1 MTPLLLFLLA
11 IAAVYVGTIETAF
24 SALMRLSLR
33 LMAERGGRDDRLGFY
48 LEDPIQLF
56 VPARL
61 LLGII
66 FSLATTFIATLTGAA
81 GFQSIGMLVLFV
93 AIFILVCEHVLPML
107 IVRRNPE
114 RVLEILLPPFDVA
127 ARFLHPL
134 TGALVRLI
142 VADARRD
149 RAEATAVNGAPA
161 GTRAGDPPRADL
173 ENGVEQGLI
182 EGDERRLL
190 QSIVDFGDT
199 LVREVMTPRPDMV
212 AISADATL
220 DELRAF
226 FREQEYS
233 RIPVYKENLDNIGGI
248 VFVKDL
254 IRLTDDESGNMRLQP
269 DLGRLIRPATFVPET
284 KRVPEMLKEFQR
296 KQVQIA
302 IVVDE
307 YGGTAGLVTIEDLL
321 EEIVG
326 EIRDEYDVE
335 SDPIVDEGHGSF
347 VFSAKVNIA
356 EMRERLGVEI
366 EPEGFETV
374 GGFVLTRVG
383 RVPAVGETFE
393 LDGLHVEVLEAE
405 RRRIHKVRVRL
416 AHAGMAERGTLHGDR

>member
-1 MTPLLLFLLA
+1 MAPLLLFLLA

-66 FSLATTFIATLTGAA
+66 FSLATMFIAILTGRT
-81 GFQSIGMLVLFV
+81 GLGSIGMLLVFV
-93 AIFILVCEHVLPML
+93 AIFILVCEHVLPLL

-114 RVLEILLPPFDVA
+114 RMLEVLLPPFDVA

-134 TGALVRLI
+134 TDGLVRLI
-142 VADARRD
+142 AAEGRRPETPPSNGAQADTNGGEATH
-149 RAEATAVNGAPA
+149 AEAG
-161 GTRAGDPPRADL
+161 
-173 ENGVEQGLI
+173 EEQGLI

-212 AISADATL
+212 AIAADATY
-220 DELRAF
+220 DELRAL

-233 RIPVYKENLDNIGGI
+233 RIPVYNENLDNIVGF
-248 VFVKDL
+248 VFIKDL
-254 IRLTDDESGNMRLQP
+254 LRLDAPESGQARLQP
-269 DLGRLIRPATFVPET
+269 DLVRFIRPATFVPET
-284 KRVPEMLKEFQR
+284 KRVAEMLKEFQR

-302 IVVDE
+302 IAVDE

-335 SDPIVDEGHGSF
+335 VEPVVEEGDGAF
-347 VFSAKVNIA
+347 VFSAKVNID
-356 EMRERLGVEI
+356 EVRDRLGVEI

-374 GGFVLTRVG
+374 GGYVLTRVG

-393 LDGLHVEVLEAE
+393 LDGLQVEVLEAE
-405 RRRIHKVRVRL
+405 RRRIHKVRMRL
-416 AHAGMAERGTLHGDR
+416 APQPQL